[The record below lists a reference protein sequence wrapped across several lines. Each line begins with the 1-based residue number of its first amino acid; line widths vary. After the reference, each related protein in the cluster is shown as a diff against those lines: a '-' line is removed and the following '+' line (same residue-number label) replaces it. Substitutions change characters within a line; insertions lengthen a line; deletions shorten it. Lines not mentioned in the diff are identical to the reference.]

1 MGSIV
6 DVQKDLYKKD
16 CHKKRDESTTDEKTQ
31 DPKFAKEL
39 AALFKRTEPI
49 KHNRADSMVFPIAGQ
64 TFDAQSDRMSPTLA
78 LLVALTRDIL
88 NENAEEP
95 WIYSTWVNVTG
106 IMNTIDESPAANR
119 GEIDLPGLLFPSQ
132 VANLMLVERED
143 LMPFIAPSRGRYLI
157 Q

>member
-1 MGSIV
+1 
-6 DVQKDLYKKD
+6 
-16 CHKKRDESTTDEKTQ
+16 
-31 DPKFAKEL
+31 
-39 AALFKRTEPI
+39 
-49 KHNRADSMVFPIAGQ
+49 
-64 TFDAQSDRMSPTLA
+64 MSPTLA